1 LVLCI
6 AIGNPLR
13 GDDGVARR
21 ALQLLP
27 STEQIR
33 LLEVIQLTPELASE
47 IAAADA
53 VIFLDSDSSIAEVTS
68 EAVREYPTRS
78 MSISHFMNPFEL
90 LEMARR
96 LYSFAGE
103 ALLCRI
109 PARQFEPGERL
120 TRRAEDAARSA
131 VKLVKE
137 LPSLLV
143 ARDQQK

>member
-33 LLEVIQLTPELASE
+33 LLEVIQLTPEL
-47 IAAADA
+47 AAADA